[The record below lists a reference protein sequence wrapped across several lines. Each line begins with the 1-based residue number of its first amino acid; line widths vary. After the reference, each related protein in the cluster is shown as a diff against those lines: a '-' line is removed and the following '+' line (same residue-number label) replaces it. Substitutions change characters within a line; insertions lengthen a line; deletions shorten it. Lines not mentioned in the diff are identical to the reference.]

1 MIRNL
6 TQPLMVFI
14 FSPIFLFALWVAPAR
29 GAEEANG
36 RLTIQG
42 AIDIA
47 LKEHPSLKESR
58 ERVDAAKYQIGATR
72 AAYLPQVTYTHNLY
86 YGNAFPATSGAGATT
101 GPPGLGAVTA
111 QTTDFYVNRFSLSQL
126 IYDFGKTPGLID
138 QSRSTFQQ
146 TREDYAGNRQK
157 VVLDARSA
165 YFGHLAA
172 LRAQKVA
179 EENVRQ
185 NQILLQQA
193 QGFYQVGLRAKI
205 DVTKAEANL
214 YDAESNLIRAKNA
227 VELSRVTL
235 MTALGLKTWPFKSLE
250 DVLEVTPQPQSQAEL
265 KAQALSQRPEILKNR
280 FQQDFNNAARRV
292 AKAGWFPTLSSLAAY
307 GWSGPSPPFGF
318 NTFDNRSWWV
328 GAGLTVPMFDGLLTY
343 HNVRV
348 ANANTRATL
357 ANAEVLSQDVT
368 KEVDQAYLDVQAS
381 WELIRATKKAL
392 EAARENLRLAQGRY
406 QVGVGSIIEVTDAQ
420 VQYSQADLTYV
431 QALYDYRTAEA
442 RLEKAIG
449 KSF

>member
-1 MIRNL
+1 ML
-6 TQPLMVFI
+6 
-14 FSPIFLFALWVAPAR
+14 ALGRGGAM

-36 RLTIQG
+36 RLTMQG

-47 LKEHPSLKESR
+47 LKEHPSLKETR
-58 ERVDAAKYQIGATR
+58 EKVAAAKYQIGATQ
-72 AAYLPQVTYTHNLY
+72 AAYLPQVTYTNNLY
-86 YGNAFPATSGAGATT
+86 YGNAFPATSGAGTSAS
-101 GPPGLGAVTA
+101 PGIGGIGA
-111 QTTDFYVNRFSLSQL
+111 QTTDYYVNRFSFSQL

-157 VVLDARSA
+157 VALDARSA

-172 LRAQKVA
+172 LRARKVA
-179 EENVRQ
+179 EENVAQ
-185 NQILLQQA
+185 NQILLKQA

-214 YDAESNLIRAKNA
+214 YDAEAQLIKAKNG
-227 VELSRVTL
+227 VELSKVTL
-235 MTALGLKTWPFKSLE
+235 MTAMGLKTFLFKGLE

-265 KAQALSQRPEILKNR
+265 KAQALNQRPEILKNR
-280 FQQDFNNAARRV
+280 YQQDYNKSALQVAR
-292 AKAGWFPTLSSLAAY
+292 AGWFPSLSSLAAY
-307 GWSGPSPPFGF
+307 GWSGGNPPFSYAAF
-318 NTFDNRSWWV
+318 NNNRSWWV
-328 GAGLTVPMFDGLLTY
+328 GAGLTVPLFDGLLSY
-343 HNVRV
+343 HNVKV

-357 ANAEVLSQDVT
+357 ANAEVLSQDIT

-420 VQYSQADLTYV
+420 VQYFQSDLKFV
-431 QALYDYRTAEA
+431 QALYDYRINEA
-442 RLEKAIG
+442 KLDKAIG
-449 KSF
+449 RAF